1 MKIVAINGS
10 IRQGSF
16 NGKLIDVVKEKCPD
30 DITFEMAD
38 ISELPLFN
46 EDLETSPPDRVIA
59 FKEQLA
65 NADILLFA
73 TPNYN
78 SSIPGVLKNA
88 IDWASRSYDGH
99 PNSLGGKV
107 GMIVGATPGMSG
119 TLQAQLHLAE
129 ILSVLNVLLA
139 PQPRVMVSNVN
150 EKINEEGKLVL
161 DDMNAKALDGLLS
174 RTIDIAKTR

>member
-10 IRQGSF
+10 LRQGSY
-16 NGKLIDVVKEKCPD
+16 NGKLIEVVKEKCPD
-30 DITFEMAD
+30 NVTFEKAD
-38 ISELPLFN
+38 IHELPLFN
-46 EDLETSPPDRVIA
+46 EDLEASPPDQVLS

-78 SSIPGVLKNA
+78 GSISGVLKNA

-107 GMIVGATPGMSG
+107 GMIIGATPGMSG
-119 TLQAQLHLAE
+119 TLPAQMHLAE
-129 ILSVLNVLLA
+129 ILALLNVMLA
-139 PQPRVMVSNVN
+139 PQPRVMVSHVH
-150 EKINEEGKLVL
+150 EKVNEEGKLVL
-161 DDMNAKALDGLLS
+161 DEMNNKALDGLLT
-174 RTIDIAKTR
+174 RTIELARKR